1 MCMAILSAC
10 ISVHHVDADPFL
22 AKERE
27 SDVLALELQV
37 VVSHGVGAGNQSQV
51 L

>member
-1 MCMAILSAC
+1 MCMDILSAC
-10 ISVHHVDADPFL
+10 VSVHHVDADPL

-37 VVSHGVGAGNQSQV
+37 VVSHSVGAGNQTQV